1 MLNRY
6 EKFST
11 YIAGAYRYVQKLE
24 REEMEKYGLKGSYAQ
39 YLHAMRRSPEGG
51 TSSQLCDICDKDK
64 AAVSRAVAEMEE
76 KGLIFRDGKNPYRA
90 LLKLTETGKNAADFV
105 CERAEIAVREAG
117 KGLSDE
123 ARAIFYTSLEIIA
136 SNLQKICKEGI
147 GKE

>member
-24 REEMEKYGLKGSYAQ
+24 REEMEKYGLKGAYAQ
-39 YLHAMRRSPEGG
+39 YLHAMRRSPEGV

-76 KGLIFRDGKNPYRA
+76 KGLIFREGKNPYRA

-117 KGLSDE
+117 KGLSDD

>member
-24 REEMEKYGLKGSYAQ
+24 REEMEKYGLKGAYAQ
-39 YLHAMRRSPEGG
+39 YLHAMRRSPEGV

>member
-1 MLNRY
+1 MNRY

-24 REEMEKYGLKGSYAQ
+24 REEMEKYGLKGAYAQ
-39 YLHAMRRSPEGG
+39 YLHAMRRSPEGV

-76 KGLIFRDGKNPYRA
+76 KGLIFREGKNPYRA